1 MSRTSARALVA
12 AVAATALA
20 ATAACSASAPSDDAS
35 AAQAPDATAR
45 SMLMPVG
52 AGHVHAVAK
61 DPASGRLLLATHAGL
76 FAEGKEEFERV
87 GPAIDLMGFTVAG
100 PNHYY
105 ASGHPQPGSDLPNPV
120 GLIESRDGGQTWQ
133 VLSRGGTSDFHAMA
147 AAGSGIAGFDG
158 TLRFTEDGKAWDDL
172 PSGFEPISITGRV
185 DDRRLVASTNEAV
198 MTSGDSG
205 RTWASVPDS
214 PAPAL
219 VSRADNAVIALTAD
233 GRVHLADASGR
244 AWMQTEL
251 TAKAPQAL
259 LASGSTAQLE
269 IIVLTEDGLM
279 VSRNGRA
286 FVPWTPQ
293 G

>member
-1 MSRTSARALVA
+1 MSRTSSRVLLA
-12 AVAATALA
+12 AVAGTALA
-20 ATAACSASAPSDDAS
+20 ATAACSGSALSDDAP
-35 AAQAPDATAR
+35 AAPAPVATAGA
-45 SMLMPVG
+45 MPMPVG
-52 AGHVHAVAK
+52 SGHVHAVAK
-61 DPASGRLLLATHAGL
+61 EPASGRLLLATHAGL
-76 FAEGKEEFERV
+76 FAEGREAFERV

-100 PNHYY
+100 PNHFY

-158 TLRFTEDGKAWDDL
+158 SLRFTEDGEIWDDL
-172 PSGFEPISITGRV
+172 PAAFEPISITGRV
-185 DDRRLVASTNEAV
+185 DDRRVVASTSEAV

-205 RTWASVPDS
+205 RTWTAVPDS

-219 VSRADNAVIALTAD
+219 VSRADNAVIAVTPD

-244 AWMQTEL
+244 AWMQTAL

-259 LASGSTAQLE
+259 LASGATAQLE
-269 IIVLTEDGLM
+269 IIVLTEDGLT